1 MPLLPLK
8 RLAGTGWSR
17 WARRAEADAGSSP
30 EAAPSK
36 ARRSRQISPANRRI
50 IFALAGALVLAASV
64 AGFYFTSEAFDE
76 RTPVLVAARDIET
89 GEAVA
94 ASDFASALMV
104 LDPIVPF
111 TRWTADAPFAFSGMV
126 AAEAIQA
133 GTLVLGDMLIEADTA
148 PRGVELEVV
157 VPLDTSLATQ
167 GVFDGDLVLLI
178 DPGVEPTEA
187 DPGRARKVV
196 RQYELRN
203 FDGSQM
209 RLILEPEEWAEWELL
224 LAEVG
229 ATLMVQR
236 VGLAGNPAETADE
249 MAERLDAVWHEQWSA
264 AVEEIAGA
272 IAVQT
277 GPEAGPGE
285 LEVIVS
291 LDAGL
296 VPSGVS
302 EGDMVLLVDPG
313 EPPAG
318 NNRGRPRSVL
328 GVPRAGEQLP
338 SVELV
343 KRAIELEHYADGQM
357 LRFEPPGEWLWWHSL
372 QDALGAAP
380 LVLPV
385 PEGSDVDAMID
396 RLDAEWYAAW
406 EQSVQ
411 DALAST
417 GASQ

>member
-1 MPLLPLK
+1 MPLFSRGRP
-8 RLAGTGWSR
+8 AG
-17 WARRAEADAGSSP
+17 ARSSERAAGGGEAAP

-36 ARRSRQISPANRRI
+36 ARRVRRQSSPTTRRI
-50 IFALAGALVLAASV
+50 IFALVGVLVLAASV
-64 AGFYFTSEAFDE
+64 AGFYLTSAAFDE
-76 RTPVLVAARDIET
+76 RTPVLVAARGIEA
-89 GEAVA
+89 GETVV
-94 ASDFASALMV
+94 ASDFTSALVV

-111 TRWTADAPFAFSGMV
+111 TRWTSDAPFAFSGMV

-133 GTLVLGDMLIEADTA
+133 GTLVLGDMLIEAGTV

-178 DPGVEPTEA
+178 DPGADPTDS
-187 DPGRARKVV
+187 DPGRPRRVV
-196 RQYELRN
+196 RQFELRN
-203 FDGSQM
+203 FDGSRM
-209 RLILEPEEWAEWELL
+209 RLILEPEEWAEWESLL
-224 LAEVG
+224 DEVG
-229 ATLMVQR
+229 ATLMVQK
-236 VGLAGNPAETADE
+236 VGLAGNPEETADE
-249 MAERLDAVWHEQWSA
+249 MAERLDAVWHEQWSV
-264 AVEEIAGA
+264 AVEEMAGA
-272 IAVQT
+272 IAVET

-291 LDAGL
+291 LDASL

-313 EPPAG
+313 EAPAG

-338 SVELV
+338 SVELE
-343 KRAIELEHYADGQM
+343 KRAVELEHYADGQM
-357 LRFEPPGEWLWWHSL
+357 RRFEPPGEWLWWHSL
-372 QDALGAAP
+372 ESALGSAP

-385 PEGSDVDAMID
+385 PGGSDVDVMIN

-411 DALAST
+411 DALATT
-417 GASQ
+417 GGSQ